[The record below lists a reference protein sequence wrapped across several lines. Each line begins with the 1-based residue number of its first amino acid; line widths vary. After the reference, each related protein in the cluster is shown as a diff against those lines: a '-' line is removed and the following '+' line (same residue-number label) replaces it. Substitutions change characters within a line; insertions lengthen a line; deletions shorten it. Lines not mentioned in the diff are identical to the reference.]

1 MYKTKDGK
9 CSSISRPGSINE
21 HVVIPVTRVLLIT
34 IKYDKSMKNYW
45 ILFHRHV
52 LPWRKI
58 LLTMKLC
65 VLFLLFFNFTL
76 SAVTFSQQ
84 RKVNLHLTSVKLKTV
99 FDEIQR
105 QTGYLFVFNSQQA
118 RQIGEVSIN
127 ANDRTVEDVLKE
139 LLSGKG
145 YTYTFENEIIVV
157 APDEKK
163 KELPVLKG
171 SIADEKNLP
180 LPGVTI
186 LVKGTQNGVTS
197 DVNGN
202 FTIKLQM
209 NDTLIISFIGMKT
222 QYIRY
227 TGQKEIKIVLRED
240 KQELEE
246 VVITGYQ
253 VIEKRNLTSSI
264 FSVKGED
271 VIEPVNNTLDKM
283 LQGKIPG
290 MSVMQ
295 MSSTIGA
302 APKIRIRG
310 SSSILGNREPVWV
323 LDGVI
328 LDDPVPLDVT
338 ELNSMDK
345 INLIGNAIS
354 GLNPED
360 IDRIDILKDAS
371 ATAIYGVKA
380 ANGVIVITTK
390 RGKVGTPSIRYSTS
404 LNMIQRP
411 RVQDM
416 HLMNSKERIE
426 LSEEIH
432 ERGLEFINTDI
443 VGQVGYEGEL
453 KKLYGNQITLTQF
466 NQNVKKLKDQNT
478 DWYDLLFRN
487 SFSHSHTLSISGGS
501 EKLTYYFSTGY
512 SNQKGT
518 SLKENGERFNFLANF
533 DARLTEK
540 LKVQFNLGSSFS
552 TTKRPHSSIDLYK
565 FAYTTSRAIPVYNED
580 GTYAYFD
587 KKTAFKDTPPL
598 NYNILNE
605 LATTGNKEQNRS
617 INAQLNLTYQFFPH
631 LSLNTILAC
640 NTSSTKHE
648 EYAAEDSYY
657 VSVLRGTVYG
667 YTLPKDDKE
676 FLEQCQLPYGGV
688 LSSDNMDNTNYMAR
702 ASVNFN
708 KSLGIH
714 SLSAT
719 AGFEART
726 TRYSGITTQALGYL
740 PDRGKKVTTI
750 EDMKWVGYHK
760 ELQQRHPVVTD
771 KKDNYLSYYGVVS
784 YGYNNLYILN
794 FNIRGDG
801 SNKFGQDKSAR
812 FLPIWSISG
821 RWNLANESFL
831 SSSKWLDDLNLRAS
845 WGLQGNVTDAHNPNM
860 VVSLGS
866 IDTKSEFYE
875 STLVSLPNPRL
886 VWEKT
891 RSFNIGL
898 DFAICK
904 QILSGTIEYYSKKG
918 KDQLVSTEITSTNGA
933 SSVVI
938 NNGDMEN
945 KGWELSLT
953 STPIHTRLVTWGLSF
968 NTSKNYNKIS
978 NAQELSTTYE
988 NYLDGTIIRNGRA
1001 VNSFYSYRFDGLDKN
1016 GLPQYLGINTQDENG
1031 ETVISSLEETFAS
1044 GLAYSGKREADFT
1057 GGLSTYLKVKDF
1069 RLNVL
1074 FAFSL
1079 GAKVRL
1085 NDLYDND
1092 NAYLPTPGQN
1102 MSDEFVDR
1110 WRKPGD
1116 EAYTNIPKIMDQIV
1130 TFPGLRNEEGEAYIA
1145 KNVWQMYNNSD
1156 LRVVSGDF
1164 LRCRSIE
1171 LSYYVPEKI
1180 LKTCHLKYATLS
1192 LGVSNPFVI
1201 KDKKL
1206 KGRDPEQVT
1215 LGAGTVPPRPTYSF
1229 SLSVTL

>member
-1 MYKTKDGK
+1 MFQHFPSESNERTPCY
-9 CSSISRPGSINE
+9 SSNPVFISITINE
-21 HVVIPVTRVLLIT
+21 H
-34 IKYDKSMKNYW
+34 KSMKNYR
-45 ILFHRHV
+45 IPFHRHV
-52 LPWRKI
+52 LHRRKS
-58 LLTMKLC
+58 LLIMRMC
-65 VLFLLFFNFTL
+65 VLFLLFFNFSL

-84 RKVNLHLTSVKLKTV
+84 KKVSINLEKVTLKTV

-105 QTGYLFVFNSQQA
+105 QTGYYFVFNSQQA
-118 RQIGEVSIN
+118 KQIGSVSVQVDGQSVEKVL
-127 ANDRTVEDVLKE
+127 NDLLQDTGLSYKFED
-139 LLSGKG
+139 
-145 YTYTFENEIIVV
+145 NIIVI
-157 APDEKK
+157 APDEQE
-163 KELPVLKG
+163 KEQPVLKG
-171 SIADEKNLP
+171 KVIDEKNVP

-186 LVKGTQNGVTS
+186 LVKGTKNGVTTDS
-197 DVNGN
+197 KGN
-202 FTIKLQM
+202 FSIRLHM
-209 NDTLIISFIGMKT
+209 NDTLVISFIGMET
-222 QYIRY
+222 RYFHY
-227 TGQKEIKIVLRED
+227 TGQKEAKITLKED
-240 KQELEE
+240 KQELAEI
-246 VVITGYQ
+246 VVTGYQ
-253 VIEKRNLTSSI
+253 IIEKRNLTSSI

-271 VIEPVNNTLDKM
+271 IMEPANNTLDKM

-328 LDDPVPLDVT
+328 LNDPVPLDVT

-360 IDRIDILKDAS
+360 IDRIDVLKDAS

-390 RGKVGTPSIRYSTS
+390 RGKVGAPSIRYSTS
-404 LNMIQRP
+404 LNVIQRP
-411 RVQDM
+411 RIQDM
-416 HLMNSKERIE
+416 HLMNSEERIE

-432 ERGLEFINTDI
+432 ERGLQFMNTDI
-443 VGQVGYEGEL
+443 VGLVGYEGEL
-453 KKLYGNQITLTQF
+453 RKLWSNRINLTQF
-466 NQNVKKLKDQNT
+466 NENVKKLKDQNT

-487 SFSHSHTLSISGGS
+487 SFSHAHSLSISGGS
-501 EKLTYYFSTGY
+501 EKLRYYFSAGY

-518 SLKENGERFNFLANF
+518 SMKENGERFNFMANF
-533 DARLTEK
+533 DANLTEK
-540 LKVQFNLGSSFS
+540 LKVQFNLGTSFS
-552 TTKRPHSSIDLYK
+552 TTKRPHSSIDLYQ

-587 KKTAFKDTPPL
+587 KKEAFGNTPPL

-605 LATTGNKEQNRS
+605 LNTTGNKEESRS
-617 INAQLNLTYQFFPH
+617 INVQLNLTYRFFPY
-631 LSLNTILAC
+631 LSANAILAC
-640 NTSSTKHE
+640 NTSSTKME
-648 EYAAEDSYY
+648 EYGAENSYY
-657 VSVLRGTVYG
+657 VSLLRKTVYG
-667 YTLPKDDKE
+667 YALPKDNKE
-676 FLEQCQLPYGGV
+676 FLEQSLVPYGGV
-688 LSSDNMDNTNYMAR
+688 LNQDNMDNTNYMAR
-702 ASVNFN
+702 ASLNFN
-708 KSLGIH
+708 KTIDSF
-714 SLSAT
+714 SAT
-719 AGFEART
+719 AGFESRT
-726 TRYSGITTQALGYL
+726 TRYSGLNTQALGYL
-740 PDRGKKVTTI
+740 PDRGKKVTVV

-760 ELQQRHPVVTD
+760 EIQQRHPVVTD
-771 KKDNYLSYYGVVS
+771 KKDNYLSYYGIVS
-784 YGYNNLYILN
+784 YGYNNLYIIN

-831 SSSKWLDDLNLRAS
+831 RGSKWLDDLNLRAS

-860 VVSLGS
+860 VVSLGNL
-866 IDTKSEFYE
+866 DTKSEFYE
-875 STLVSLPNPRL
+875 STLISLPNPRL

-953 STPIHTRLVTWGLSF
+953 STPVHTELVTWGLSF

-978 NAQELSTTYE
+978 KAQELALTYE

-1001 VNSFYSYRFDGLDKN
+1001 VNSFYSYRFDGLNEN
-1016 GLPQYLGINTQDENG
+1016 GLPQFLGINTLDKNG
-1031 ETVISSLEETFAS
+1031 KTVIGSAEEAFAS

-1074 FAFSL
+1074 FAFAL
-1079 GAKVRL
+1079 GSKIRL
-1085 NDLYDND
+1085 NDLYSND
-1092 NAYLPTPGQN
+1092 DLRLPTPGQN
-1102 MSDEFVDR
+1102 MSSEFVNR
-1110 WRKPGD
+1110 WREPGD
-1116 EAYTNIPKIMDQIV
+1116 EKYTNIPKITDEPI
-1130 TFPGLRNEEGEAYIA
+1130 TILGLRNENNENYIA

-1164 LRCRSIE
+1164 LRCRSLE
-1171 LSYYVPEKI
+1171 LSYYVPEKL
-1180 LKTCHLKYATLS
+1180 LKTCHLKYATVS

-1215 LGAGTVPPRPTYSF
+1215 LGTGTVPPRPTYSF